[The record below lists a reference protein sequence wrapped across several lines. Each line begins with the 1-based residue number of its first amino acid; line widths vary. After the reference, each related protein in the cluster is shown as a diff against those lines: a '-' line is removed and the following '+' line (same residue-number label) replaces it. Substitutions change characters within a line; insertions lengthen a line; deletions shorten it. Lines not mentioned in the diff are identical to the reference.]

1 MALPISVP
9 YAFANATTTQN
20 LSYLDADFAAVYNA
34 VNGIGNGT
42 VSLSNV
48 NITGGNISASYSANS
63 ISIASLQTTGT
74 ANVNTYLRGDGSW
87 ATVSGGGGGGGAA
100 ANVFYVSSNTLS
112 QNYTLATG
120 NNAVTAGP
128 LTIATGIT
136 LNVATGARLVVV

>member
-1 MALPISVP
+1 MALPVSVP

-20 LSYLDADFAAVYNA
+20 LSYLDSNFNA
-34 VNGIGNGT
+34 LANGLNGLANGA
-42 VSLSNV
+42 SQIS
-48 NITGGNISASYSANS
+48 ISSISATGNAN
-63 ISIASLQTTGT
+63 AT
-74 ANVNTYLRGDGSW
+74 TYLRGDGSW
-87 ATVSGGGGGGGAA
+87 ATVSGGGGGGAA